1 MLNVKD
7 YETYL
12 GDVISSTGSNEKN
25 IEHRVNQGIAAI
37 NQIISMLNI
46 TSLGHFFFEIA
57 LILRESVLISKLVFN
72 SEIWYNV
79 SDKQLEK
86 LEQIDEMYLRRLLN
100 VAKTAPKVGLYLEC
114 GIMPIKFIVKTR
126 RLLYYWHILQRKKD
140 ELITRFYSAQKYSPS
155 DGDWVYQIEKDKADI
170 KLELSEAEIQSMSKY
185 QFKKMVKQKIENLAI
200 QNLESRKKQKSNK
213 LNIKTFKPQDYII
226 YKNLSKA
233 EVQTLY
239 KIRNSMVDVKENFKS
254 NYENMLCRLCFIF
267 SENQQHLLD
276 CSIIREKLKDV
287 IEFENL
293 NIEMAYESLER
304 QELLAKYYT
313 IILNARSDII
323 SQSVGNQ

>member
-25 IEHRVNQGIAAI
+25 IEHRVNQGIAEI

-114 GIMPIKFIVKTR
+114 RIMPIKFIVKTR

-140 ELITRFYSAQKYSPS
+140 ELIARFYSAQKYSPS

-226 YKNLSKA
+226 SKNLSKT

-254 NYENMLCRLCFIF
+254 NYENMSCRLCFIF

-293 NIEMAYESLER
+293 NIEMAYQLLES
-304 QELLAKYYT
+304 QELLAKYYI